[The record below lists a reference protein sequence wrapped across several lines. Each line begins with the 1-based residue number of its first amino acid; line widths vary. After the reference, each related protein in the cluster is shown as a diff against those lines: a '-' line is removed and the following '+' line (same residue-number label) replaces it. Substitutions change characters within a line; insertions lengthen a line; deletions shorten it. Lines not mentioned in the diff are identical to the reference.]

1 MKYKYVL
8 KKYCD
13 EIEKV
18 ENYDL
23 AKADNFKGWVVHH
36 RLEISVNGEEVRTPD
51 DLDRLGM
58 YYHRPYFEL
67 IFMRRTDHQTMHDL
81 AKPRN
86 TEEIRKKNSEGV
98 KRAYSEGRI
107 DVSGEKNGM
116 YGKKPPNFI
125 ENPTKAQLRR
135 RKNKR
140 KRREMKR
147 NASSL

>member
-36 RLEISVNGEEVRTPD
+36 RLEISVNGEEVITPAE
-51 DLDRLGM
+51 LDRLGM

-67 IFMRRTDHQTMHDL
+67 IFMRRKEHAAMHDL
-81 AKPRN
+81 ANPRN
-86 TEEIRKKNSEGV
+86 TDEIKSKISETV
-98 KRAYSEGRI
+98 KSAYKDGRI
-107 DVSGEKNGM
+107 CVSGEKNGM
-116 YGKKPPNFI
+116 YGKKPHNFI
-125 ENPTKAQLRR
+125 ENPTELQLRR
-135 RKNKR
+135 REKKR
-140 KRREMKR
+140 KRKEMKR